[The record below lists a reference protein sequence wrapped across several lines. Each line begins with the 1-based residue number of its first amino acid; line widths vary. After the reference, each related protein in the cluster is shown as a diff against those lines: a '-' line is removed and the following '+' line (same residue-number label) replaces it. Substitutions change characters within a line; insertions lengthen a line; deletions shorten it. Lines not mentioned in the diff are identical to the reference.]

1 MSRYKNT
8 KTTLTIFATFI
19 FLILATKIK
28 YNIPNDRFVGVTEG
42 FIEIPCAKPVPGKRC
57 SAPDQSRI
65 AFYVKAP
72 DQAISYPPTGRDYN
86 NYIGIGLFVSD
97 KTVETIYENK
107 KRDGASQNYL
117 IGSHVDTVRISYSA
131 ENELGAQLQWLSL
144 TPESKYS
151 EVTSDIEGYR
161 KFDDTT
167 CPATGTVINKN
178 SLPEVNHI
186 RCTAMR
192 RALYTSKNHP
202 NTLISCMQIIPSD
215 NILKLHTCTITTK
228 LAFEGRV
235 RYSIQPKHVLSGKW
249 AELNEKIVKYI
260 NALLIPANKSA

>member
-1 MSRYKNT
+1 MTHYKIT
-8 KTTLTIFATFI
+8 KIILIICTIFT
-19 FLILATKIK
+19 LSILAVKIK
-28 YNIPNDRFVGVTEG
+28 YNIPNNRVVGITEG
-42 FIEIPCAKPVPGKRC
+42 FIEIPCAKPVPGRRC

-72 DQAISYPPTGRDYN
+72 DQAISYPPADRDYN
-86 NYIGIGLFVSD
+86 NYIGIGLLVSD
-97 KTVETIYENK
+97 KTVESIYENK
-107 KRDGASQNYL
+107 KRDGDSQNYL

-131 ENELGAQLQWLSL
+131 ENELDSQLQRLSL
-144 TPESKYS
+144 TPKAKYA

-167 CPATGTVINKN
+167 CPSTGTTINKN
-178 SLPEVNHI
+178 SLPEEDYT

-192 RALYTSKNHP
+192 RALYIPKHHP
-202 NTLISCMQIIPSD
+202 DTLISCMQIILSD

-228 LAFEGRV
+228 LSFEGRA

-249 AELNEKIVKYI
+249 IELNERIVRYI
-260 NALLIPANKSA
+260 NSLLNPATKSA